1 MQKFPV
7 EELRHDQVEI
17 LIIGK
22 KKHICLKK
30 IGTNYVFYY
39 PFSPFFPIIE
49 PYNACPNQDQSLFCG
64 QENELSL
71 GPTFQYLRQLKELRI
86 KHSRIPNIGRKTLW
100 GLSGLE
106 ILDLSHNALST
117 VIEPNFDTLY
127 SLRELY
133 LNDNTIKSIVS
144 AAFRHATKLQ
154 ILSLA
159 NNMLEGEYLLLLL
172 MQLRPHIYSFSDG
185 SVTF

>member
-1 MQKFPV
+1 MYS
-7 EELRHDQVEI
+7 
-17 LIIGK
+17 
-22 KKHICLKK
+22 
-30 IGTNYVFYY
+30 N
-39 PFSPFFPIIE
+39 PFSPFYPIIE

-159 NNMLEGEYLLLLL
+159 NNMLEGEYL
-172 MQLRPHIYSFSDG
+172 RTAITYAASTTYIF
-185 SVTF
+185 F

>member
-1 MQKFPV
+1 M
-7 EELRHDQVEI
+7 
-17 LIIGK
+17 
-22 KKHICLKK
+22 
-30 IGTNYVFYY
+30 
-39 PFSPFFPIIE
+39 
-49 PYNACPNQDQSLFCG
+49 
-64 QENELSL
+64 
-71 GPTFQYLRQLKELRI
+71 RI

-159 NNMLEGEYLLLLL
+159 NNMLEGEYLLLL
-172 MQLRPHIYSFSDG
+172 MQRRPLRDILVFCTEGPRLTRFLLTRISLQRGFGLGARKFASIL
-185 SVTF
+185 

>member
-1 MQKFPV
+1 M
-7 EELRHDQVEI
+7 
-17 LIIGK
+17 
-22 KKHICLKK
+22 
-30 IGTNYVFYY
+30 
-39 PFSPFFPIIE
+39 
-49 PYNACPNQDQSLFCG
+49 FCG

-159 NNMLEGEYLLLLL
+159 NNMLEGEYLLTYYLCKL
-172 MQLRPHIYSFSDG
+172 
-185 SVTF
+185 